1 MSQENPIRILI
12 ADDHPVVMA
21 GLAAILEIDPEANI
35 TVVGQANNGR
45 KVVEMF
51 AQLQPDVALIDL
63 RIPEMD
69 GVEAIKAI
77 RKQFPHA
84 RLIVLTTYDS
94 DEDIY
99 RGLQAG
105 AKSYLLK
112 DVPREELLNCIQ
124 TVHSGQSFIPP
135 EVGAKLAERMK
146 SPELSKREREVLE
159 LMATGK
165 SNLEIAAAL
174 HISESTIKTHINNI
188 LNKLNVSDRTQ
199 AVITALK
206 RGMVSLP
213 RSKRCHFH

>member
-1 MSQENPIRILI
+1 MSQEEKTIRVLI
-12 ADDHPVVMA
+12 ADDHPVVMT
-21 GLAAILEIDPEANI
+21 GIAAILEIDPEANI
-35 TVVGQANNGR
+35 AVVGQANNGR
-45 KVVEMF
+45 EVVEMF

-63 RIPEMD
+63 RMPEMN
-69 GVEAIKAI
+69 GVEAIKVI
-77 RKQFPHA
+77 REQFPHA

-105 AKSYLLK
+105 AKGYLLK
-112 DVPREELLNCIQ
+112 DVPREELLNCIS
-124 TVHSGQSFIPP
+124 TVHSGRSFIPP
-135 EVGAKLAERMK
+135 EVGAKLAERMN

-174 HISESTIKTHINNI
+174 HISEGTIKTHINNI

-213 RSKRCHFH
+213 